1 MAAGKST
8 RMYPITLTQPKPLVH
23 IANKPI
29 LAHQLDQLVGLVNEV
44 ILIVGYKSK
53 MIQEAFG
60 YSYRSIAIGYVEQQE
75 QLGTGHA
82 AMQASPYIN
91 DRFLLMNGDDLY
103 ARRDIEACIQHEYT
117 ITAQEV
123 SDVRPFSEVV
133 LQDGLVKDI
142 VEKPQNPAGNLASI
156 GLFALDKKIFGMLE
170 SIPKS
175 PRGEYELP
183 DAIVKLTQ
191 VVDMHCHVVS
201 GYWIPVGY
209 PWHVLNAN
217 DFLLENYFEEAP
229 AKGTI
234 ASGVTVEG
242 RLLLD
247 EHATI
252 HSGTSIHGNVII
264 GRHCTIG
271 PNCVI
276 TGNTAIG
283 DHTVLGAG
291 VIIENSVID
300 RHSRIDPYAIISH
313 SVVGDHVTIGSGSVT
328 MSDPLKTP
336 TVTSAIKGQIIASD
350 RQRFGV
356 TIASQVVLQPHVTT
370 FPGVKIGPGKTI
382 AAGKILKKDVE

>member
-1 MAAGKST
+1 MAAGQST

-29 LAHQLDQLVGLVNEV
+29 LAHQLDQLEGLVNEV
-44 ILIVGYKSK
+44 ILVVGYKSK
-53 MIQEAFG
+53 MLQEAFG
-60 YSYRSIAIGYVEQQE
+60 YSYRNIAIGYVEQEE

-82 AMQASPYIN
+82 AMQAGPYIK

-103 ARRDIEACIQHEYT
+103 ARQDIEACLQHEYT

-123 SDVRPFSEVV
+123 PDVRPFSEVV
-133 LQDGLVKDI
+133 LQNGLVHDI

-156 GLFALDKKIFGMLE
+156 GLFALDKKIFDILNT
-170 SIPKS
+170 IPKS

-183 DAIVKLTQ
+183 DAIIKLMQ
-191 VVDMHCHVVS
+191 IVDMHCHVVA

-209 PWHVLNAN
+209 PWHILNAN
-217 DFLLENYFEEAP
+217 DFLLEQYFGEISA
-229 AKGTI
+229 GSTI
-234 ASGVTVEG
+234 ASGVTVDG
-242 RLLLD
+242 RLRLD
-247 EHATI
+247 K
-252 HSGTSIHGNVII
+252 HSVIQPGTSIRGNVII
-264 GRHCTIG
+264 GRHCAIG
-271 PNCVI
+271 PNCII

-291 VIIENSVID
+291 AIIENSVID
-300 RHSRIDPYAIISH
+300 RHSRIDPYVILSH
-313 SVVGDHVTIGSGSVT
+313 SIVGDHVTIGNGTVT

-336 TVTSAIKGQIIASD
+336 TVTSIIKGRTVASD
-350 RQRFGV
+350 RQKFGV

-382 AAGKILKKDVE
+382 AAGRILKKDIE